1 MIMIQIG
8 NTPREFSSIRD
19 IEEGWILHQ
28 INARR
33 KAGEQV
39 GVRVRIHQNPLEIV
53 LATPNIPSGGGG
65 SRQSNEA
72 ELTAFNLWNECGL
85 NTNSFA
91 PGRLIEFLKRVA
103 KLFR

>member
-8 NTPREFSSIRD
+8 NTPREYSSIRE
-19 IEEGWILHQ
+19 IEEGWILQQ
-28 INARR
+28 INDRR

-53 LATPNIPSGGGG
+53 LATPNILSGGGG
-65 SRQSNEA
+65 SRQANEA
-72 ELTAFNLWNECGL
+72 ELTAFNLWNDCGL

-103 KLFR
+103 KLLR